1 MRRPELR
8 GPLTASELFGARELA
23 MKVFQVHSIR
33 FRLAAVFLF
42 FLMLIIALGLFSIR
56 RLSDFNAVTLDIR
69 NGLLPN
75 TRIIGDLNNY
85 TSDYRAAEMRRLM
98 AASEAEIAATE
109 QELRYL
115 DDQISIARRSYQ
127 QISHEPAEAVFYD
140 DFAKAWTDYRKIVAT
155 MWDLSAGN
163 RKLENL
169 EAYKMASVAAFNA
182 VSDLLGKMYDWNEQR
197 ASAAIERA
205 NTAYVEAIGLIC
217 LAIVIAAILAIGALL
232 FVSRSISRPLVTLA
246 KRMRELAKNEIEVNV
261 QGNNRYDEIGEMARA
276 VIVFRNNA
284 IELMT
289 SRQTLAEQKMLLEE
303 QLVRERQLTLRQRNF
318 VSMASHEFRTPLTII
333 DGHARRL
340 AKVGADTS
348 TKDIVTRAEKI
359 RQAALRMTTSIEDLL
374 SSSRLVDGEAKTF
387 FRPAPIEL
395 VSLLQDVCKL
405 QRDISPGSNI
415 TEEFEASPL
424 PMIGDQQLLS
434 QAFGNLLSNAIKYS
448 PRGSPI
454 RVCTRRDRQWI
465 AVAVRDQGIGIPQD
479 ELDQVFEC
487 YCRGSNVS
495 GIVGTGIGLYL
506 VKTIA
511 NMHDGEV
518 LVESKEGE
526 GSLFIVR
533 LSEGRKEQTRTTLK
547 AESA

>member
-1 MRRPELR
+1 M
-8 GPLTASELFGARELA
+8 ASELFGARELA

-395 VSLLQDVCKL
+395 VSLLQNVCKL